1 MIEVIH
7 CLFRNGI
14 EVKKLILTR
23 CQHCA
28 IVQTLTPC
36 QFCRQTFL
44 YAFLPLMFGLY
55 PYTAATDKQKAAMEK
70 AGMEYRPASAYAL
83 AYAGIRVLKGLQ
95 E

>member
-1 MIEVIH
+1 
-7 CLFRNGI
+7 
-14 EVKKLILTR
+14 
-23 CQHCA
+23 
-28 IVQTLTPC
+28 
-36 QFCRQTFL
+36 
-44 YAFLPLMFGLY
+44 MFGLY